1 MKRILLAL
9 TAVALMSGVA
19 LAEVDT
25 NGVVKSYDADKR
37 VITLEDGKTF
47 TVEPDVAVPELMAGQ
62 KVTVTVDDNR
72 GNQVVRVQ
80 ISP

>member
-9 TAVALMSGVA
+9 ATATLLSTPA

-25 NGVVKSYDADKR
+25 TGVVKSYDADKR

-47 TVEPDVAVPELMAGQ
+47 TVEGDVAVPELMAGQ
-62 KVTVTVDDNR
+62 KVTVTVDDNKDNR
-72 GNQVVRVQ
+72 VVRVQ
-80 ISP
+80 MSP